1 MAFDTYLKIEGCPG
15 ESTHE
20 KHKGEIEILSW
31 SFGASNP
38 STVGPGSEGSGAG
51 RVTISSF
58 NFMKKVDKSSPDMFM
73 KCCTGQHYDSAVV
86 TMNKATGGGSGAV
99 SQQPFLTFT
108 FKEVFVDSIQWSGS
122 TGGDDMPTESV
133 SFSFGQVKAMYQ
145 KQDAKGQVANPIF
158 GGWDVQKVKPV

>member
-1 MAFDTYLKIEGCPG
+1 MAFDTFLKIEGCPG

-58 NFMKKVDKSSPDMFM
+58 NVMKKVDKSSPDMFM
-73 KCCTGQHYDSAVV
+73 RCATGQHYPSAVV
-86 TMNKATGGGSGAV
+86 TMNKATGGGAGADA
-99 SQQPFLTFT
+99 QKPFLTFS
-108 FKEVFVDSIQWSGS
+108 FNEVFVDSIQWSGS

-133 SFSFGQVKAMYQ
+133 SFSFGCVKVMYQ
-145 KQDAKGQVANPIF
+145 KQDKTGAVGNPVL
-158 GGWDVQKVKPV
+158 GGWDIQKVKPV